1 VVVLS
6 SSITL
11 SELDEGI
18 EKSIENASR
27 YLHDALFLFQN
38 ERYQSAILLS
48 MLSFEESGKA
58 LLTMDYKAKNREIT
72 KTQWLKKFC
81 SHTVKN
87 LASRRKI
94 WQDAG
99 FTPRIPDW
107 DKALARFDQEWKQV
121 FTYVDYDF
129 RNDKWTTPLNPKGF
143 GIRKVESFSK
153 SAMSHAADALEAVM
167 KRLKSTQYT

>member
-1 VVVLS
+1 
-6 SSITL
+6 
-11 SELDEGI
+11 
-18 EKSIENASR
+18 
-27 YLHDALFLFQN
+27 
-38 ERYQSAILLS
+38 
-48 MLSFEESGKA
+48 
-58 LLTMDYKAKNREIT
+58 MDYKAKNREIT

-121 FTYVDYDF
+121 FAYVDYDF

-143 GIRKVESFSK
+143 GIRKVKSFCK
-153 SAMSHAADALEAVM
+153 SAMSHAAEALEAVM